1 MLVIMPDT
9 ELPYAVQCPHCA
21 GRITRH
27 LLRNKTEVKE
37 RLLDGTLTFYCVWC
51 EQSRQPTAAEQDFL
65 LQWIFESDAG
75 QSAGVVGEEY
85 RQSPA
90 PPHFQIDW
98 PIVLPD
104 SVDVGDVVVS
114 TEREWFTY
122 GRVTED
128 RGRVYLGSSTE
139 LLVACYLASQHAG
152 GRTRVW
158 YADGTGTFTEYV
170 YEVG

>member
-1 MLVIMPDT
+1 MPVMSET
-9 ELPYAVQCPHCA
+9 ELPYAVRCPRCA
-21 GRITRH
+21 GRTTRH

-37 RLLDGTLTFYCVWC
+37 RLLDGALTFYCVWC

-65 LQWIFESDAG
+65 LQWILERDDGEPVAAAG
-75 QSAGVVGEEY
+75 DPEH
-85 RQSPA
+85 RQPPA

-98 PIVLPD
+98 PIVLPNT
-104 SVDVGDVVVS
+104 VDIGDVVVS

-152 GRTRVW
+152 GRSRVW
-158 YADGTGTFTEYV
+158 YADATGTFTEYV

>member
-1 MLVIMPDT
+1 
-9 ELPYAVQCPHCA
+9 
-21 GRITRH
+21 
-27 LLRNKTEVKE
+27 LRNKTEVKE

-65 LQWIFESDAG
+65 LQWIFETDAPNPVGTSEASD
-75 QSAGVVGEEY
+75 V
-85 RQSPA
+85 RKSPGA
-90 PPHFQIDW
+90 PHFEIDW
-98 PIVLPD
+98 PIALPYT
-104 SVDVGDVVVS
+104 VDVGDVVVS
-114 TEREWFTY
+114 TERDWYTY

-152 GRTRVW
+152 GRARVW
-158 YADGTGTFTEYV
+158 YADATGTFTEYV

>member
-1 MLVIMPDT
+1 MDLRQRTPEHIGRRT
-9 ELPYAVQCPHCA
+9 SAEESGNRRRRRISKSIGRLPCP
-21 GRITRH
+21 T
-27 LLRNKTEVKE
+27 T
-37 RLLDGTLTFYCVWC
+37 
-51 EQSRQPTAAEQDFL
+51 
-65 LQWIFESDAG
+65 
-75 QSAGVVGEEY
+75 
-85 RQSPA
+85 
-90 PPHFQIDW
+90 
-98 PIVLPD
+98 
-104 SVDVGDVVVS
+104 VDVGDVVVS

-158 YADGTGTFTEYV
+158 YADATGTFTEYV